1 MKTLLMRSCFIA
13 LFMSTFLFAQ
23 QRNADTYEYRNNC
36 RINVKTGVIAAK
48 YNIKSPVYQGSS
60 EDIARQYLDD
70 NKELFSISNVSNLKP
85 IQTIKSPSGKSV
97 TFLQTYQGIPVFGTE
112 TVVSINKHNRITMV
126 INGNKIITDLKSTN
140 PNISIEKAIENAF
153 EKINVDKTTLLAS
166 PQCDLYIYQ
175 DSLSNANLVWKVNF
189 GAGKP
194 LGDWQIFINANSG
207 EIIEIQNLM
216 VNYVNGSGSVFNP
229 DPISALNDAS
239 LTDQNDADHQG
250 LQGAY
255 KTVTLTNLNDPVGGV
270 YCLQG
275 KYAISEDIEPPY
287 ISPVTNASSSFIYN
301 RSQTSFEEVNIYY
314 HINTLREYVGSL
326 GFNPVWDVGE
336 YIRFDAHGNWGNH
349 GSHYS
354 PSNCYVSFG
363 DLCIDAGEDQDVVVH
378 EYGHAIHDAFI
389 AGYGFGGDQR
399 GVSES
404 IGDYLAIS
412 YRRQLSS
419 FQADKIFPWKGN
431 GECWSGRT
439 LEDDY
444 NYEEHWLWENLFWD
458 DSSKY
463 IQGTLWASTMMDIEE
478 NGSIGRDIATTLL
491 LDGVRHVS
499 ISSPVHDVIYGML
512 QADRDIYDGEHLTI
526 LLNIF
531 DQRGFFDYGGFTEMS
546 GTISSNTTWTEN
558 FIHVTGDVTVSSGVT
573 LEIDSG
579 VFVLFDEDTRMTV
592 NGTLIAEGTDEN
604 PIVFTSFSENPAK
617 NDWYGIRFEDSS
629 VDASCKIK
637 YCDIKYAQYGIYC
650 NRANSKIQNN
660 SISHSNYGIYL
671 YQSSPAHV
679 ETNLISD
686 NGTGIYGI
694 SSDPIITDNL
704 IINNG
709 SGVLFSGGS
718 PKFFE
723 NTIQD
728 NNTHGVYFVSG
739 SSPDFGPT
747 SGSGKGNNVI
757 TENSYGVYAQYYSDI
772 FMGSHGYY
780 PGARI
785 GGYNSICDNYTR
797 DATAYFYTD
806 IEAEYNWW
814 GTSPVR
820 LASYGSS
827 INYSYALGS
836 DPGGGSSLA
845 KQTTD
850 NYSGYNS
857 KDKWAGF
864 DPDNPDVNS
873 ISDLWLWGYYLF
885 LNGDIEDAIGVYQL
899 LVEKFSN
906 NEYANLALVKMYHLY
921 NKIGKEGLSDYL
933 NGLLSNSKID
943 SSIYPMATSLLINV
957 YLDNKEVNKALYE
970 TERIINK
977 YPNSMTEEM
986 AIYAMVLATLNDLG
1000 DKEKAL
1006 QYTDILKQK
1015 YPGDDLTYL
1024 AREAVGEVV
1033 TWSLSKPI
1041 TEPESEDFNIPDCY
1055 TLSQNYPNP
1064 FNPLTTIKYDLPQA
1078 VAVKLQVFDL
1088 SGRLV
1093 QTLIDENKPAGH
1105 YSAIWNAQNVSS
1117 GIYFVRLNAGDF
1129 TAVKKCV
1136 KLK

>member
-13 LFMSTFLFAQ
+13 LFMGTFIIAQ
-23 QRNADTYEYRNNC
+23 QRNADMYEYRNNC
-36 RINVKTGVIAAK
+36 RINAKTGVIAAK
-48 YNIKSPVYQGSS
+48 YNIKSQVYQGTP
-60 EDIARQYLDD
+60 EQIARQYLED

-85 IQTIKSPSGKSV
+85 IQTIESPSGKSV

-126 INGNKIITDLKSTN
+126 VNGNKNITSLRSTDAS
-140 PNISIEKAIENAF
+140 ISSEKAIENAF
-153 EKINVDKTTLLAS
+153 EKINVNRTTLFAS

-175 DSLSNANLVWKVNF
+175 DSLSCARLVWKVNF
-189 GAGKP
+189 GAGEP
-194 LGDWQIFINANSG
+194 LGDWQIFIDASSG
-207 EIIEIQNLM
+207 EVLKIDDIS
-216 VNYVNGSGSVFNP
+216 VNYVNGQGKVFNP
-229 DPISALNDAS
+229 DPISTLSDAS
-239 LTDQNDADHQG
+239 LTDQNDADYQD

-255 KTVTLTNLNDPVGGV
+255 KTVTLPNLNDAVGGV
-270 YCLQG
+270 YCVQG
-275 KYAISEDIEPPY
+275 KYAQSVDKESPY
-287 ISPVTNASSSFIYN
+287 ISPVTNASPSFIYN
-301 RSQTSFEEVNIYY
+301 RSQTGFEEVNIYY
-314 HINTLREYVGSL
+314 HINTMREYVGSL
-326 GFNPVWDVGE
+326 GFNPIWDTGE
-336 YIRFDAHGNWGNH
+336 YMRYDAHG
-349 GSHYS
+349 SYS
-354 PSNCYVSFG
+354 RYYPSFCRISFKNDYV
-363 DLCIDAGEDQDVVVH
+363 DDGEDQDVIAH

-399 GVSES
+399 GVTE
-404 IGDYLAIS
+404 GVADYLAVS

-419 FQADKIFPWKGN
+419 YQPDKIFPWDGN
-431 GECWSGRT
+431 GESWSGRT

-444 NYEEHWLWENLFWD
+444 NYEENWLFPPYGLSDEEIIYM
-458 DSSKY
+458 K
-463 IQGTLWASTMMDIEE
+463 GTLWASTMMDIEE
-478 NGSIGRDIATTLL
+478 NSSIGRDIATTLL

-512 QADRDIYDGEHLTI
+512 QADRDLYNGGHLTT

-531 DQRGFFDYGGFTEMS
+531 DQRGFFDYGGLTEVS
-546 GTISSNTTWTEN
+546 GTISSNTTWTDN
-558 FIHVTGDVTVSSGVT
+558 FIHVMGDVTVNSGVT

-579 VFVLFDEDTRMTV
+579 VFVLFDEDTRLTV
-592 NGTLIAEGTDEN
+592 TGTLIAEGTDVN
-604 PIVFTSFSENPAK
+604 PIVFTSFNENPAK
-617 NDWYGIRFEDSS
+617 NDWYGIRLEDSS

-650 NRANSKIQNN
+650 NRANPKIQTN
-660 SISHSNYGIYL
+660 SISNSSYGIYL
-671 YQSSPAHV
+671 YQSSPAYI
-679 ETNLISD
+679 ETNSILNNS
-686 NGTGIYGI
+686 NGLYGT
-694 SSDPIITDNL
+694 SSSPTITDNL
-704 IINNG
+704 IIDNG
-709 SGVLFSGGS
+709 SGALFSGGS
-718 PKFFE
+718 PKFFD

-739 SSPDFGPT
+739 SSPEFGPT

-757 TENSYGVYAQYYSDI
+757 TENSYGIYAQYYSDI

-785 GGYNSICDNYTR
+785 GGYNSICDNSVR

-845 KQTTD
+845 K
-850 NYSGYNS
+850 SAILS
-857 KDKWAGF
+857 EDKWNGF
-864 DPDNPDVNS
+864 DPNNPDVNS
-873 ISDLWLWGYYLF
+873 LSDLWLWGYYLF
-885 LNGDIEDAIGVYQL
+885 LNGKIEDAIGVYQL
-899 LVEKFSN
+899 LVENFSN

-933 NGLLSNSKID
+933 NGLLSNLKID
-943 SSIYPMATSLLINV
+943 SNVYPMANSLLINV
-957 YLDNKEVNKALYE
+957 YLDNKEVSKALYE
-970 TERIINK
+970 TGKIISK

-986 AIYAMVLATLNDLG
+986 AIYAMVLAALNDLG

-1006 QYTDILKQK
+1006 KYTEMLKQK
-1015 YPGDDLTYL
+1015 YPEDDLTYM
-1024 AREAVGEVV
+1024 AREAIGEIV

-1041 TEPESEDFNIPDCY
+1041 IAPESEDFNIPDCY

-1064 FNPLTTIKYDLPQA
+1064 FNPVTTIKYDLPQT
-1078 VAVKLQVFDL
+1078 VPVKLQVFDL
-1088 SGRLV
+1088 TGRLV
-1093 QTLIDENKPAGH
+1093 QTLVNENRPAGH
-1105 YSAIWNAQNVSS
+1105 YTAVWNAQNASS
-1117 GIYFVRLNAGDF
+1117 GIYFIRLNAGDF

>member
-1 MKTLLMRSCFIA
+1 MKTLLMKSCFIA
-13 LFMSTFLFAQ
+13 LFISTFLFAQ
-23 QRNADTYEYRNNC
+23 QRNADMYEYRNNC
-36 RINVKTGVIAAK
+36 RINAKTGVIAAK
-48 YNIKSPVYQGSS
+48 YNIKSPVYHGSA
-60 EDIARQYLDD
+60 EEIARQYLED
-70 NKELFSISNVSNLKP
+70 NKELFSISSVSNLKP
-85 IQTIKSPSGKSV
+85 IQTIESPSGKSV

-126 INGNKIITDLKSTN
+126 VNGNKNITDLKSTN

-153 EKINVDKTTLLAS
+153 EKINVDETTLFAS

-189 GAGKP
+189 GAGEP

-239 LTDQNDADHQG
+239 LTDQNDADYQE

-275 KYAISEDIEPPY
+275 KYVQSVDAESPY

-301 RSQTSFEEVNIYY
+301 RSQIGFEEVNIYY
-314 HINTLREYVGSL
+314 HINTIREYVGSL
-326 GFNPVWDVGE
+326 GFNLVWDTGE
-336 YIRFDAHGNWGNH
+336 YMRYDAHG
-349 GSHYS
+349 SYS
-354 PSNCYVSFG
+354 RYYPTFCRISFKDDYV
-363 DLCIDAGEDQDVVVH
+363 DDGEDQDVVVH
-378 EYGHAIHDAFI
+378 EYGHAIHDALI

-399 GVSES
+399 GVSEG

-419 FQADKIFPWKGN
+419 FQADKIFPWDGN
-431 GECWSGRT
+431 GESWSGRT

-444 NYEEHWLWENLFWD
+444 NYEENWLFPPVELSD
-458 DSSKY
+458 EEKIY
-463 IQGTLWASTMMDIEE
+463 MKGTLWASTIMDIEE

-491 LDGVRHVS
+491 LDGISHVS

-512 QADRDIYDGEHLTI
+512 QADRDLCDGEHLTI

-531 DQRGFFDYGGFTEMS
+531 DQRGFFDYFGLADVS

-558 FIHVTGDVTVSSGVT
+558 FIHVTGDVTVNSGVT

-604 PIVFTSFSENPAK
+604 PIVFTSFNENPAK

-637 YCDIKYAQYGIYC
+637 YCNIKYAQYGIYC
-650 NRANSKIQNN
+650 NRANPKIQNN

-671 YQSSPAHV
+671 YQSSPAYM

-686 NGTGIYGI
+686 NGTGIYGT

-728 NNTHGVYFVSG
+728 NNIYGVYFVSG
-739 SSPDFGPT
+739 SSPEFGPT

-757 TENSYGVYAQYYSDI
+757 TENSYGVYAQYYSDL

-785 GGYNSICDNYTR
+785 GGYNSICNNSTR

-820 LASYGSS
+820 IASYGSS

-845 KQTTD
+845 KPTFED
-850 NYSGYNS
+850 YSEYNS
-857 KDKWAGF
+857 KNKWAGF

-873 ISDLWLWGYYLF
+873 LSDLWLWGYYLF
-885 LNGDIEDAIGVYQL
+885 LDGKIEDAISVYKI
-899 LVEKFSN
+899 LVENFSN
-906 NEYANLALVKMYHLY
+906 NEYANIALVKMYHLY

-943 SSIYPMATSLLINV
+943 SNVYPMAHSLLINI
-957 YLDNKEVNKALYE
+957 YLDDKDVSKALYE
-970 TERIINK
+970 TERIISK
-977 YPNSMTEEM
+977 YPNSITEEM
-986 AIYAMVLATLNDLG
+986 AMYAMVLTALNDLG

-1006 QYTDILKQK
+1006 KYTEMLKQK
-1015 YPGDDLTYL
+1015 YPEDDLTYM
-1024 AREAVGEVV
+1024 AREAIGEVV

-1064 FNPLTTIKYDLPQA
+1064 FNPVTTIKYDLPQA
-1078 VAVKLQVFDL
+1078 VTVKLQVFDL
-1088 SGRLV
+1088 TGRLV
-1093 QTLIDENKPAGH
+1093 QTLVNENKPAGR
-1105 YSAIWNAQNVSS
+1105 YSAVWNAQNVSS
-1117 GIYFVRLNAGDF
+1117 GIYFIRLSAGDF